1 MAAVRIWPKSNEGQ
15 MERDPSSE
23 TNIGYAIPDKDE
35 CFGDAAERIAIRRP
49 APFRGRVRHR
59 RLGGALWR

>member
-1 MAAVRIWPKSNEGQ
+1 

-35 CFGDAAERIAIRRP
+35 CFGDAERIAVRRP
-49 APFRGRVRHR
+49 APLASRGKR
-59 RLGGALWR
+59 RRWGNGLC

>member
-1 MAAVRIWPKSNEGQ
+1 

-35 CFGDAAERIAIRRP
+35 CFGDGAERIAVRRP
-49 APFRGRVRHR
+49 APFRFSVRHR
-59 RLGGALWR
+59 RSIGVAAI

>member
-1 MAAVRIWPKSNEGQ
+1 
-15 MERDPSSE
+15 MERDPSSD

-49 APFRGRVRHR
+49 APFRARVRQR
-59 RLGGALWR
+59 RLGGAIWR

>member
-1 MAAVRIWPKSNEGQ
+1 

-35 CFGDAAERIAIRRP
+35 CFGDAAERTAVRRS
-49 APFRGRVRHR
+49 APLRFRVRHR
-59 RLGGALWR
+59 RPAGTATP